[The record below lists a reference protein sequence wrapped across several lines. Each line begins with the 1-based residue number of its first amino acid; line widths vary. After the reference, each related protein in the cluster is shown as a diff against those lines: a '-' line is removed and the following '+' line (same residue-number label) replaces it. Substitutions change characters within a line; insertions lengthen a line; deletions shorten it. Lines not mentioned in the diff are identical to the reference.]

1 MSIADLIKEEGASL
15 VDVREVREFQSGH
28 APGAVNIPLSLLP
41 LRLPEL
47 KEMSKP
53 LILYCRSGGRSGQ
66 ATAFLLREGFTN
78 IHNAGGLEQVMRSIA
93 PNIA

>member
-1 MSIADLIKEEGASL
+1 MNIADLIKEEGASL

-41 LRLPEL
+41 LRMPEL
-47 KEMSKP
+47 KELSKP

-66 ATAFLLREGFTN
+66 ATAFLQREGFIN
-78 IHNAGGLEQVMRSIA
+78 VHNAGGLEQVMRYLS